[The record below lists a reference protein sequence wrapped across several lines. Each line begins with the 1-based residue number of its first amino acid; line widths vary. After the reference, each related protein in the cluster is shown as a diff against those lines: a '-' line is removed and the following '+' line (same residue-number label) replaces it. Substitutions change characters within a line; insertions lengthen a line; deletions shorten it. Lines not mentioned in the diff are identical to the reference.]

1 MGCFPLEILINSG
14 DYYNQIINYKEIVVI
29 NEIELSE
36 GAYFYRKN
44 ANKQLSKTSVLAIFK
59 ALSMERMTRSVTFQD
74 IRNEVIINGYS
85 SNLSICIFKK
95 KSKPS
100 FFKNYVDNEYEIK
113 FCYILIFEYR
123 DYIVISKKNISSSAV
138 LDTYL
143 DDVDYSILSKLYADS
158 NSNFHKLALDNLD
171 VSDSAIRS
179 KSVEAQALEDSYS
192 TFGANNYAVKN
203 MSVTH
208 KGQLYS
214 FALSTSRIN
223 RHNGKVSIKEF
234 REWMA
239 KVCDD
244 IDGFSATNSF
254 IDSFALPIS
263 FDEKIN
269 TLIPNGLLFK
279 LSSLIEAVDEKRLV
293 RTYIEIN
300 TKQVDFSLDKYIIKY
315 DQVLNIDANSYI
327 ASSRKNKYLFNYI
340 NAEVKILK
348 KSIKIQS
355 QIFRKIH
362 LEFSSGETQ
371 SLEEYINKNNCF
383 VITFDDPQIAYHS
396 KKLFENPQLLSNIS
410 SFMTVFESCDELSN
424 ATTEKGIFD
433 TASVNFSPC
442 SIFNKVETVIDT
454 SSSYLFL
461 DDLGNEWADHI
472 SVSDG
477 LIEFYHSKSGDEGL
491 SASKFQDVVGQAQKN
506 LGNLVPPHHRI
517 DAKKTLWNRKYIAKV
532 ENGSVATNIQRLRRA
547 PEGCSLDN
555 GIEFYKEQTRKPN
568 LRKIVY
574 LVVNFISRS
583 RLENNLR
590 ALSTGGR
597 VENRNEIVQ
606 ILWFISSLISS
617 CKEQGTEV
625 KIICLE

>member
-1 MGCFPLEILINSG
+1 M
-14 DYYNQIINYKEIVVI
+14 I

-315 DQVLNIDANSYI
+315 DQV
-327 ASSRKNKYLFNYI
+327 
-340 NAEVKILK
+340 
-348 KSIKIQS
+348 
-355 QIFRKIH
+355 
-362 LEFSSGETQ
+362 
-371 SLEEYINKNNCF
+371 
-383 VITFDDPQIAYHS
+383 
-396 KKLFENPQLLSNIS
+396 
-410 SFMTVFESCDELSN
+410 
-424 ATTEKGIFD
+424 
-433 TASVNFSPC
+433 
-442 SIFNKVETVIDT
+442 
-454 SSSYLFL
+454 
-461 DDLGNEWADHI
+461 
-472 SVSDG
+472 
-477 LIEFYHSKSGDEGL
+477 
-491 SASKFQDVVGQAQKN
+491 
-506 LGNLVPPHHRI
+506 
-517 DAKKTLWNRKYIAKV
+517 
-532 ENGSVATNIQRLRRA
+532 
-547 PEGCSLDN
+547 
-555 GIEFYKEQTRKPN
+555 
-568 LRKIVY
+568 
-574 LVVNFISRS
+574 
-583 RLENNLR
+583 
-590 ALSTGGR
+590 
-597 VENRNEIVQ
+597 
-606 ILWFISSLISS
+606 
-617 CKEQGTEV
+617 
-625 KIICLE
+625 